1 MPKKNLV
8 SKVLSLLSF
17 PKHPLTRLGKLLLE
31 GDSLWSAVARYR
43 FGSHLRTLQAS
54 ETKSPVGLA
63 AHIRHRSQWTTK
75 AVPSNTADKLSEVI
89 SRPGDLAKWHTARG
103 SLKFL

>member
-43 FGSHLRTLQAS
+43 FGSHLRT
-54 ETKSPVGLA
+54 P
-63 AHIRHRSQWTTK
+63 K
-75 AVPSNTADKLSEVI
+75 AVAALFYACFSHNFPSRALTYCSGFGSSRAETLCLTSYFFLSYSSEV
-89 SRPGDLAKWHTARG
+89 SV
-103 SLKFL
+103 